1 MQNMK
6 IKQISFLLFFLL
18 FCQLNGFAQCIN
30 GKINLGTGF
39 SAVLIPHKIA
49 TLMRGKSY
57 PKGALVPLEDLRY
70 VQVKH
75 IGFDGKTHRGELVVH
90 KSVSCEVVE
99 IFKELYKEQYPIEKM
114 RLVDYYDA
122 NDQKSMADNNSSSF
136 CWRMITSGGL
146 LSYHALGLAID
157 INPLQNP
164 YVRGSVIEPIEGKE
178 FINREQNVQGMI
190 FENDAAVRAF
200 KKRGWKWGGNWKK
213 TKGYYDLQHFEK
225 PSSLRDEYM
234 QEMKKQSANP

>member
-1 MQNMK
+1 MK
-6 IKQISFLLFFLL
+6 IKKFLFLLFCLL
-18 FCQLNGFAQCIN
+18 FCQLNGFAQCID
-30 GKINLGTGF
+30 GKINLGSGF
-39 SAVLIPHKIA
+39 SAEVIPPQITA
-49 TLMRGKSY
+49 FMQGKSY
-57 PKGALVPLEDLRY
+57 PEDALIALEDLRY

-75 IGFDGKTHRGELVVH
+75 IGFDGEDRQGELVVH

-99 IFKELYKEQYPIEKM
+99 IFKELYEAQYPIEKM

-164 YVRGSVIEPIEGKE
+164 YVHGSVIEPIEGKA
-178 FINREQNVQGMI
+178 FVNRGQKVQGMI

-225 PSSLRDEYM
+225 PSPLRDEYM
-234 QEMKKQSANP
+234 KEMKKQSANS

>member
-1 MQNMK
+1 MK
-6 IKQISFLLFFLL
+6 IKKFLFLL
-18 FCQLNGFAQCIN
+18 FCLLFSQLNGVAQCID
-30 GKINLGTGF
+30 GKISLGSGF
-39 SAVLIPHKIA
+39 SADVIPPQITA
-49 TLMRGKSY
+49 LMQGKSY
-57 PKGALVPLEDLRY
+57 PKDALIPLEDLRY

-75 IGFDGKTHRGELVVH
+75 IGFDGEGRQGELVVH
-90 KSVSCEVVE
+90 KSVSCEVVD
-99 IFKELYKEQYPIEKM
+99 IFKELYEVQYPIEKM

-164 YVRGSVIEPIEGKE
+164 YVRGSVIEPIEGKT
-178 FINREQNVQGMI
+178 FVNREQKVRGMI

-213 TKGYYDLQHFEK
+213 NKGYYDLQHFEK

>member
-1 MQNMK
+1 MK
-6 IKQISFLLFFLL
+6 IKRVLFIVFCLL
-18 FCQLNGFAQCIN
+18 FCQLNGFTQCID
-30 GKINLGTGF
+30 GKINLGNGF
-39 SAVLIPHKIA
+39 SAEVIPPQTA
-49 TLMRGKSY
+49 AFMQGKSY
-57 PKGALVPLEDLRY
+57 PEDALIALEDLRY

-75 IGFDGKTHRGELVVH
+75 IGFDGEGRQGELVVH

-99 IFKELYKEQYPIEKM
+99 IFKEL
-114 RLVDYYDA
+114 
-122 NDQKSMADNNSSSF
+122 
-136 CWRMITSGGL
+136 L

-164 YVRGSVIEPIEGKE
+164 YVRGSVIEPIEGKP
-178 FINREQNVQGMI
+178 FVNREQKVPGMI

-225 PSSLRDEYM
+225 PSPLRDEYM
-234 QEMKKQSANP
+234 QKMKKQSANS

>member
-1 MQNMK
+1 MGN
-6 IKQISFLLFFLL
+6 
-18 FCQLNGFAQCIN
+18 
-30 GKINLGTGF
+30 GF
-39 SAVLIPHKIA
+39 SAEVIPPQTA
-49 TLMRGKSY
+49 ALMQGKSY
-57 PKGALVPLEDLRY
+57 PKDALIALEDLRY
-70 VQVKH
+70 VQVRH
-75 IGFDGKTHRGELVVH
+75 IGFDGEACRGELVVH
-90 KSVSCEVVE
+90 KSVSCEVVD
-99 IFKELYKEQYPIEKM
+99 IFKELYEAQYPIEKM

-164 YVRGSVIEPIEGKE
+164 YVHGSVIEPIEGKA
-178 FINREQNVQGMI
+178 FVNRGQKVQGMI

-225 PSSLRDEYM
+225 PSPLRDEYM
-234 QEMKKQSANP
+234 KEMKKQSANP